1 LVPRSGRR
9 ILHRPG
15 IQARLLQRGLTVP
28 KTTAAVR
35 RLQRS
40 LAGVMLL
47 VALVLPAGFAQ
58 AQATVFRFSE
68 THTEELTTAL
78 EGCLPEELIGTGTL
92 TETSTGQVVDTGKVF
107 TVRGVNEYDLHLV
120 FPDGSYVQSGLNRD
134 RYVFVANAPLT
145 VYNVVTQDFR
155 TIYAAD
161 GTPIGTLAI
170 HAGMHITYRDLN
182 GNGMPD
188 PGEITAQF
196 EYFHLRCG

>member
-1 LVPRSGRR
+1 MKGQTMTKGP
-9 ILHRPG
+9 P
-15 IQARLLQRGLTVP
+15 
-28 KTTAAVR
+28 AVR
-35 RLQRS
+35 RIQRS
-40 LAGVMLL
+40 LAGVVLL
-47 VALVLPAGFAQ
+47 AALILPASLAQ
-58 AQATVFRFSE
+58 AQATVMRFSE
-68 THTEELTTAL
+68 SHTDELTTAL
-78 EGCLPEELIGTGTL
+78 EGCLPEDLVGTGTL

-120 FPDGSYVQSGLNRD
+120 FPDGSYVQSGLSRD
-134 RYVFVANAPLT
+134 RYVFVANPPLT
-145 VYNVVTQDFR
+145 VYNVVIQDFR

-161 GTPIGTLAI
+161 GTPIGTLDI

>member
-1 LVPRSGRR
+1 M
-9 ILHRPG
+9 
-15 IQARLLQRGLTVP
+15 P

-40 LAGVMLL
+40 LAGVALL
-47 VALVLPAGFAQ
+47 VAVLLPVGAAQ

-68 THTEELTTAL
+68 THTETFTAPL
-78 EGCLPEELIGTGTL
+78 EGCLPEDLVGTGTL
-92 TETSTGQVVDTGKVF
+92 TETSTGQVVDTGNVF

-120 FPDGSYVQSGLNRD
+120 FPDGSYVQSGINRD
-134 RYVFVANAPLT
+134 RYVFVANGPLT

-161 GTPIGTLAI
+161 GTPIGTLSI

-188 PGEITAQF
+188 PGEITAEF
-196 EYFHLRCG
+196 EYFRLRCG

>member
-1 LVPRSGRR
+1 MTKRS
-9 ILHRPG
+9 P
-15 IQARLLQRGLTVP
+15 
-28 KTTAAVR
+28 AVR
-35 RLQRS
+35 RVQRS
-40 LAGVMLL
+40 LAGVVLL
-47 VALVLPAGFAQ
+47 AALILPASLAQ
-58 AQATVFRFSE
+58 AQATVMRFSE
-68 THTEELTTAL
+68 SHTDELTTAL
-78 EGCLPEELIGTGTL
+78 EGCLPEDLVGTGTL

-120 FPDGSYVQSGLNRD
+120 FPDGSYVQSGLSRD
-134 RYVFVANAPLT
+134 RYVFVANPPLT
-145 VYNVVTQDFR
+145 VYNVVIQDFR

-161 GTPIGTLAI
+161 GTPIGTLDI